1 MIIAAILVLVGIV
14 FAYLGSVLVNSSSF
28 DFSAA
33 VSVANIAFGWIS
45 RGASFIKTFF
55 IVPELFDILV
65 GSYLAVLS
73 IYEAYKFAMW
83 VMQKV
88 PMFGVSD

>member
-1 MIIAAILVLVGIV
+1 MIIAAILVLVGVV
-14 FAYLGSVLVNSSSF
+14 FAYLGTVLVNSSSF
-28 DFSAA
+28 DLSAA
-33 VSVANIAFGWIS
+33 VSVANTAFGWIS
-45 RGASFIKTFF
+45 RGAAFVKTFF

-65 GSYLAVLS
+65 GSYLAVLA